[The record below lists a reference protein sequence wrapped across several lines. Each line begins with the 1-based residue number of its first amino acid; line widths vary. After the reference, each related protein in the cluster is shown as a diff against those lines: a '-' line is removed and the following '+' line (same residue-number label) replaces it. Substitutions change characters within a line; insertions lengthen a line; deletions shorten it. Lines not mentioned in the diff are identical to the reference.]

1 MNKPTSV
8 KFLNESFPKTID
20 VLNSSPVYDAQTKE
34 EKVNLIKKLLKEKD
48 AKIIAHYYTHADV
61 QEVAELTGGN
71 VSDSL
76 EMAKFGANQS
86 SKMLIVAGVR
96 FMGETAK
103 ILNPEKKV
111 LMPTLKAECSLDL
124 NCPANDLLEFRE
136 KYPDRQLVVYANTS
150 ADVKAMADWVVT
162 SSIAV
167 KLIEHLNKQKIKII
181 WAPDKHLG
189 SYLNDKTNANM
200 KLWNASCIVHEE
212 FKASSLLK
220 LMKEKKDYK
229 N

>member
-1 MNKPTSV
+1 MNKLNSV
-8 KFLNESFPKTID
+8 KFVNESFPKTID
-20 VLNSSPVYDAQTKE
+20 VLNSSPVYDAKTKE
-34 EKVNLIKKLLKEKD
+34 DKVNLIKRLLKEKD
-48 AKIIAHYYTHADV
+48 AKIIAHYYTHPDV
-61 QEVAELTGGN
+61 QEVAEITGGN

-103 ILNPEKKV
+103 ILNPEKKI
-111 LMPTLKAECSLDL
+111 LMPTLEAECSLDL
-124 NCPANDLLEFRE
+124 NCPAADLNQFRK

-150 ADVKAMADWVVT
+150 AEVKAMADWVVT

-167 KLIEHLNKQKIKII
+167 KLIEHLNKKNIKII

-189 SYLNDKTNANM
+189 GYIKDKT
-200 KLWNASCIVHEE
+200 KS
-212 FKASSLLK
+212 KQ
-220 LMKEKKDYK
+220 LMQIKV
-229 N
+229 